1 MVNNWQIVLV
11 LLFLLIGTAVPVQS
25 QISEK
30 AEQFDN
36 GKMWTFE
43 YAPRAYFEETY
54 DFEANE
60 RWFEN
65 ARLGTLR
72 IPGCTASFVSSY
84 GLVLTNHHCSRSAIA
99 GISQEGEDLLE
110 DGFYAK
116 SIAEERRIPNMY
128 ADQLIA
134 IEDVTEEI
142 FAATDSAQTD
152 AERVQFREDAIAVI
166 QARAQSNSGL
176 DEDQVVVEVIP
187 LYHGGRYSAYTF
199 KRYNDLRMVMAPEMK
214 IGYFGGDQDNFT
226 FPRYTLDITLLRVYE
241 DDEPFETEHYFVWS
255 LEGAKYEEPVFVIGN
270 PGTTSRLETV
280 AQLELRRDVTDKNLL
295 AFINTR
301 IKALES
307 VSGMPLMQNEEMQIR
322 NSLFSLRNARKA
334 YQGQLDALN
343 DPRIIARKRD
353 AERLFVQAISAD
365 EELSAKY
372 EGIIDEMANVQDET
386 KSLANAH
393 GAFFALTSQNY
404 SSALLRRGMLT
415 YGYLQRHKSGGENP
429 QLQELRNQIE
439 AIPDQSK
446 DLSIALLTARLEDF
460 RTYYGNDHSLV
471 MSVLNGSEPLDRARE
486 LFNSSALSTQESTKR
501 FFEGGMSA
509 ESDNVLR
516 VIENV
521 MSEFQDF
528 QSAYAGLQTKQDA
541 IGSNIGR
548 ARFEVYGTSVP
559 PDATFSLRI
568 SDGFVRGY
576 SYNGTVA
583 SPFTSYYGMYDHYYS
598 YGPESDWDLPER
610 WLEPIRS
617 FDRSIPLNFS
627 STNDITGGNSGSPV
641 INRDLEL
648 VGLIFDGNIESLS
661 GNYIYLPE
669 MHRSVSV
676 DARGILEAL
685 DEIYQANRIVLELS
699 KDELRQAEVEN
710 Q

>member
-1 MVNNWQIVLV
+1 MVYNRQIVLV
-11 LLFLLIGTAVPVQS
+11 LLFLLVGTAAPAYG

-84 GLVLTNHHCSRSAIA
+84 GLVLTNHHCSRAAIT
-99 GISQEGEDLLE
+99 GVSEDGEDLLE

-116 SIAEERRIPNMY
+116 SIAEERPIPNMY
-128 ADQLIA
+128 ADQLVA

-152 AERVQFREDAIAVI
+152 AERVQFREDAIAAV

-176 DEDQVVVEVIP
+176 DEDEVVVEVVP

-199 KRYNDLRMVMAPEMK
+199 KRYTDLRMVLAPEMK
-214 IGYFGGDQDNFT
+214 IGYFGGDEDNFT
-226 FPRYTLDITLLRVYE
+226 FPRYTLDITFMRIYE
-241 DDEPFETEHYFVWS
+241 EGEPFETEDYFVWS

-280 AQLELRRDVTDKNLL
+280 SQLELRRDVTDKNLL
-295 AFINTR
+295 AFLHSR
-301 IKALES
+301 IEALES
-307 VSGMPLMQNEEMQIR
+307 LSGTTLMQNEEMQIR
-322 NSLFSLRNARKA
+322 NSLFSLKNARKA
-334 YQGQLDALN
+334 YQGQLDALH
-343 DPRIIARKRD
+343 DPTIIARRKD
-353 AERLFVQAISAD
+353 AEKLFAQSISGD
-365 EELSAKY
+365 EDLSETYGEVIA
-372 EGIIDEMANVQDET
+372 EMAGVQDEIRA
-386 KSLANAH
+386 LASAH
-393 GAFFALTSQNY
+393 GAFFALTSQTY
-404 SSALLRRGMLT
+404 SSALLRRAMLA
-415 YGYLQRHKSGGENP
+415 YQYVQRQESGGGNP
-429 QLQELRNQIE
+429 QLEELKEQIE
-439 AIPDQSK
+439 AIPDQSEE
-446 DLSIALLTARLEDF
+446 LGIALLAARLEDF
-460 RTYYGNDHSLV
+460 RMYYGSDHSLV
-471 MSVLNGSEPLDRARE
+471 MSVLNGNEPLASARE
-486 LFNSSALSTQESTKR
+486 LFNSSALSTQESTR
-501 FFEGGMSA
+501 QFLEGAMSV
-509 ESDNVLR
+509 ENDNALIV
-516 VIENV
+516 VEEI
-521 MSEFQDF
+521 MSEYQDF
-528 QSAYAGLQTKQDA
+528 QSAYLGLQAQQDA
-541 IGSNIGR
+541 IASTIGR
-548 ARFEVYGTSVP
+548 ARFEVFGTSIP

-576 SYNGTVA
+576 SYNGTMA

-617 FDRSIPLNFS
+617 FDRSVPLNFS

-661 GNYIYLPE
+661 GSYIYLPE

-710 Q
+710 

>member
-1 MVNNWQIVLV
+1 MVNNRQIVLL
-11 LLFLLIGTAVPVQS
+11 LLFLLIGTAVPAQS

-43 YAPRAYFEETY
+43 YAPRTYFEETY

-84 GLVLTNHHCSRSAIA
+84 GLVLTNHHCSRSAISS
-99 GISQEGEDLLE
+99 ITEEGEDLLE

-134 IEDVTEEI
+134 IEDVTDEI

-152 AERVQFREDAIAVI
+152 AERVQFREDAISAI
-166 QARAQSNSGL
+166 QARAQSDSGL
-176 DEDQVVVEVIP
+176 DEDQVIVEVIP
-187 LYHGGRYSAYTF
+187 LFHGGRYSAYTF

-226 FPRYTLDITLLRVYE
+226 FPRYTLDITLLRIYE
-241 DDEPFETEHYFVWS
+241 DGEPFETEHYFVWS
-255 LEGAKYEEPVFVIGN
+255 LEGAKYEEPVFVVGN

-295 AFINTR
+295 AFLHTR

-307 VSGMPLMQNEEMQIR
+307 VSGLPLMPTEEMQIR
-322 NSLFSLRNARKA
+322 NSLFSLKNARKA

-343 DPRIIARKRD
+343 DPSLIARKKD
-353 AERLFVQAISAD
+353 AEGLFVQAISED
-365 EELSAKY
+365 QDLSAKY
-372 EGIIDEMANVQDET
+372 GEVIGEMAGVQDEIRA
-386 KSLANAH
+386 LAKAH

-404 SSALLRRGMLT
+404 SSALLRRGMLA
-415 YGYLQRHKSGGENP
+415 YQYIQRQESGGENP
-429 QLQELRNQIE
+429 QLQELKDQIE
-439 AIPDQSK
+439 GIPDQS
-446 DLSIALLTARLEDF
+446 DELGIALLAARLEDF
-460 RTYYGNDHSLV
+460 RSYFGSDHPLV
-471 MSVLNGSEPLDRARE
+471 RDVLNGSESSMRARK
-486 LFNSSALSTQESTKR
+486 LFNSSAFSSQESTKQ
-501 FFEGGMSA
+501 FLESELSV
-509 ESDNVLR
+509 ESDSLLMFV
-516 VIENV
+516 EQV
-521 MSEFQDF
+521 MGELQDF
-528 QSAYAGLQTKQDA
+528 QSGYSGLQARQDA
-541 IGSNIGR
+541 IASTIGR
-548 ARFEVYGTSVP
+548 ARFDVYGTSIP

-576 SYNGTVA
+576 SYNGTMA

-598 YGPESDWDLPER
+598 YGPESDWDLPEK

-617 FDRSIPLNFS
+617 FDRSVPLNFS

-710 Q
+710 